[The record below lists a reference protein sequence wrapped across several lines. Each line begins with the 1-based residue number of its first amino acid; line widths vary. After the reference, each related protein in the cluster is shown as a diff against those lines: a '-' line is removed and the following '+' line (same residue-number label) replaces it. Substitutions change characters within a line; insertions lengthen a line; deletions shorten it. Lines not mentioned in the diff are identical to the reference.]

1 MHESGLAHT
10 VKVAGKTGAE
20 ARFQACMYFWDFPLN
35 RLEVRMELLARLEMS
50 IAVYQSCLCVRIVFS
65 D

>member
-1 MHESGLAHT
+1 
-10 VKVAGKTGAE
+10 
-20 ARFQACMYFWDFPLN
+20 MYFWDFPLN